1 MPSESR
7 TPTEPT
13 LEELSALIDDEL
25 DAGAQARVA
34 EHVAECA
41 DCQARLDGL
50 RQTAHAVRA
59 LPMETP
65 PRAFSIPAQSHK
77 PFRWA
82 PVGWLGGAAAALL
95 VIALG
100 IQNLHFSPASSP
112 TSGSSANYN
121 AASSARKSTGG
132 SGVAPLAAPAASA
145 PGQQFDSQAG
155 SASPNRSTVVDPSNG
170 SRRMILGTDSASY
183 SPTGRMTVS
192 IQLQGSPTTSTNS
205 ADQGL
210 TLTLVRGGSGVALNP
225 VGVISWNGTPI
236 FGGTYYLG
244 SLPLTA
250 PRPGS
255 YELIATWVIPDGSG
269 RALQASVPIEIAS

>member
-1 MPSESR
+1 MPSEPR

-34 EHVAECA
+34 EHVAGCE

-65 PRAFSIPAQSHK
+65 PRAFSIPAEVHK

-100 IQNLHFSPASSP
+100 IQNLHLPAASP
-112 TSGSSANYN
+112 TSGSTASYN
-121 AASSARKSTGG
+121 GASSARKSTGG

-155 SASPNRSTVVDPSNG
+155 NASGNGSTVVDPSNG
-170 SRRMILGTDSASY
+170 SRRMILGTDGASY
-183 SPTGRMTVS
+183 SRNGRMHVS
-192 IQLQGSPTTSTNS
+192 IQLQGSPSTSTNS
-205 ADQGL
+205 GDQGL

-236 FGGTYYLG
+236 FGGTYDLG
-244 SLPLTA
+244 TLPLSE
-250 PRPGS
+250 PRSGD

-269 RALQASVPIEIAS
+269 RVLQASAPIEIAG

>member
-1 MPSESR
+1 MPSEPR
-7 TPTEPT
+7 TPAEPT

-25 DAGAQARVA
+25 DAGAHARVA
-34 EHVAECA
+34 GHVAGCE

-65 PRAFSIPAQSHK
+65 PRAFSIPAEVHK

-82 PVGWLGGAAAALL
+82 PVGWLGGAAAAFL

-112 TSGSSANYN
+112 TSASTENYN
-121 AASSARKSTGG
+121 GASSARKSTGG
-132 SGVAPLAAPAASA
+132 SGAAPLTAPAAPA

-155 SASPNRSTVVDPSNG
+155 TAPANGSTVVDSSNA
-170 SRRMILGTDSASY
+170 SRRMILGSDGASY
-183 SPTGRMTVS
+183 SANGRMSVS
-192 IQLQGSPTTSTNS
+192 IQLQGSPSMSTNS

-210 TLTLVRGGSGVALNP
+210 TLTLVHNGNGVALNP

-236 FGGTYYLG
+236 FGGTYALG
-244 SLPLTA
+244 SLPLSD
-250 PRPGS
+250 PRAGD

-269 RALQASVPIEIAS
+269 RVLQASVPIRMTG

>member
-1 MPSESR
+1 MPSEPR

-34 EHVAECA
+34 EHVAGCA

-100 IQNLHFSPASSP
+100 IQNLHFSPAISP
-112 TSGSSANYN
+112 TAGSSANYN

-132 SGVAPLAAPAASA
+132 SGVAPLAAPAASV
-145 PGQQFDSQAG
+145 PGQQFDSQR
-155 SASPNRSTVVDPSNG
+155 SAPANGSTVADPSNG
-170 SRRMILGTDSASY
+170 SRRMILGTDGASY
-183 SPTGRMTVS
+183 SNNGRMYVS
-192 IQLQGSPTTSTNS
+192 IQLQGSPSTSTSS

-210 TLTLVRGGSGVALNP
+210 TLTLFRNGVGVALNP

-236 FGGTYYLG
+236 FGGTYDLG
-244 SLPLTA
+244 TLPLTE
-250 PRPGS
+250 PRSGA

-269 RALQASVPIEIAS
+269 RVLQASVPIQIAG